1 MLSMSFWTT
10 WARLRV
16 QLCVLT
22 RALSSWPLSS
32 LRTCSAWAGLTLT
45 SEKPDNRSDVTSS
58 WARTWGAQGLISTS
72 FSEIWI
78 GDERM
83 TLDSLHGSAA
93 QNGGGANTA
102 PAWYG
107 GAPRSRQ
114 MPSPSHP
121 ADLGV
126 WKGKGGKWEA
136 MGDKRRHLFMH
147 AGATS
152 FFIYASFS
160 LVLHL
165 CTVAKF
171 SCSSCVMLYS
181 GSALRGSLM
190 QSSSRP
196 PCDCATLRSSWKF
209 KPF

>member
-32 LRTCSAWAGLTLT
+32 LRTCSAWAGLMLT

-72 FSEIWI
+72 FSDVWI
-78 GDERM
+78 EDERV

-93 QNGGGANTA
+93 QNGGAANTA

-107 GAPRSRQ
+107 GAPRSHQ

-126 WKGKGGKWEA
+126 WEGKGGKWEV
-136 MGDKRRHLFMH
+136 MGDKRGNFIFYLCILQFSPPPLHSGQVFLFIVRHVVFGVCLERLVD
-147 AGATS
+147 AIQQPS
-152 FFIYASFS
+152 S
-160 LVLHL
+160 LWLRHPQVLL
-165 CTVAKF
+165 EIQTILKTF
-171 SCSSCVMLYS
+171 
-181 GSALRGSLM
+181 
-190 QSSSRP
+190 
-196 PCDCATLRSSWKF
+196 
-209 KPF
+209 

>member
-72 FSEIWI
+72 FSEVWI

-107 GAPRSRQ
+107 GAPRNRQ

-126 WKGKGGKWEA
+126 WKEANEKQWETKEDIYSC
-136 MGDKRRHLFMH
+136 MQGQLHFLFMH
-147 AGATS
+147 PS
-152 FFIYASFS
+152 
-160 LVLHL
+160 V
-165 CTVAKF
+165 
-171 SCSSCVMLYS
+171 
-181 GSALRGSLM
+181 
-190 QSSSRP
+190 
-196 PCDCATLRSSWKF
+196 
-209 KPF
+209 